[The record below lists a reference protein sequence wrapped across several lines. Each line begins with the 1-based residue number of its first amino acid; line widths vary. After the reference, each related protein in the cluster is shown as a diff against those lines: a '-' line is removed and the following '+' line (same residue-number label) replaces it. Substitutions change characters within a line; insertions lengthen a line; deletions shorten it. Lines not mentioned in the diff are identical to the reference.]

1 MLPILVDL
9 LLLVAA
15 APSRAAD
22 TYESALIAA
31 VHHFAREGSLDHL
44 RAILDRHPNLVDALE
59 PIPPVHKPFGTE
71 GYTPLAWA
79 ARSGNTPVAAY
90 LIGRGAKVNAA
101 DGLGWT
107 PLHLGALAGHLD
119 VVKLLVENGAD
130 TGAKT
135 AAIPESSGVLP
146 GSPPSVPGSPAE
158 PPKTYPAIPARTPL
172 EWAVEKKQAE
182 VVAYLR
188 SLKK

>member
-1 MLPILVDL
+1 MLPIRVVFL
-9 LLLVAA
+9 LLAA
-15 APSRAAD
+15 TAPSRAAD
-22 TYESALIAA
+22 PYESALIAA
-31 VHHFAREGSLDHL
+31 VHHFARVGNLDHL
-44 RAILDRHPNLVDALE
+44 RAILDRHPNLVDSLE
-59 PIPPVHKPFGTE
+59 TFPPSHKPTAME
-71 GYTPLAWA
+71 GYTPLACA
-79 ARSGNTPVAAY
+79 ARSGHTPVAAY

-107 PLHLGALAGHLD
+107 PLHLAALAGHLD

-130 TGAKT
+130 TEAKT
-135 AAIPESSGVLP
+135 AAIPESSGALP

-172 EWAVEKKQAE
+172 DWAVEKKHAE